1 MKDYKSLINKKK
13 VPSHVAIIM
22 DGNGRWAKK
31 KSLHRSEGHKR
42 GAEIIEPLM
51 DAAIGLGIKAVSLY
65 AFSTENWRRPRPEV
79 LSLWKLLDYFFKQKI
94 GTLKAKGIRIRH
106 SGLHNRLPSSSIQT
120 IQNAIRETSG
130 NKGLILNFCLNYGG
144 QQDIVQ
150 AVNGWLE
157 DRKPRERLT
166 TGDIEKRLFTAG
178 MPPVDLMIRT
188 GGESRI
194 SNFLIWQ
201 LAYAELMFMEVL
213 WPDFKPSHLYK
224 AIYEFQQRERRFGG
238 L

>member
-1 MKDYKSLINKKK
+1 MKDYKSLINRKK

-31 KSLHRSEGHKR
+31 KSLPRSEGHKR

-51 DAAIGLGIKAVSLY
+51 DAAIDLGIKAVSLY
-65 AFSTENWRRPRPEV
+65 AFSTENWRRPRTEV

-94 GTLKAKGIRIRH
+94 GILKEKGIQVRH
-106 SGLHNRLPSSSIQT
+106 SGLHDRLPSSSIKT
-120 IQNAIRETSG
+120 IQSAIRETKG
-130 NKGLILNFCLNYGG
+130 NKQLILNFCLNYGG

-150 AVNGWLE
+150 AVNGWLDE
-157 DRKPRERLT
+157 RKPQERLT
-166 TGDIEKRLFTAG
+166 AGGIEKRLFTAG

-213 WPDFKPSHLYK
+213 WPDFRPSHLYK

>member
-13 VPSHVAIIM
+13 VPAHVAIIM
-22 DGNGRWAKK
+22 DGNGRWARK
-31 KSLHRSEGHKR
+31 KSLPRSEGHRR

-51 DAAIGLGIKAVSLY
+51 DAAIGLGVRAVSLY

-79 LSLWKLLDYFFKQKI
+79 LSLWKLLDYFFKEKI
-94 GTLKAKGIRIRH
+94 DVLKAKGIRIRH
-106 SGLHNRLPSSSIQT
+106 SGLRDRLSSSSMRT
-120 IQNAIRETSG
+120 IENAVRETSG

-144 QQDIVQ
+144 QQDIVH
-150 AVNGWLE
+150 AVNDWLD
-157 DRKPRERLT
+157 DRKTRERLKLE
-166 TGDIEKRLFTAG
+166 DVEKRLFTAG

-201 LAYAELMFMEVL
+201 LAYAELMFMDVL
-213 WPDFKPSHLYK
+213 WPDFRPHHLYK